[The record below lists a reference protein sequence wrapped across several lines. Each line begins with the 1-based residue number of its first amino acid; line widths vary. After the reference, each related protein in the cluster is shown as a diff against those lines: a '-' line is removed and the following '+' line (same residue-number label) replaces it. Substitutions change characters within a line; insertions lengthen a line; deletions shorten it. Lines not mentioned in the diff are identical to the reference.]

1 MKITCFVYHFNSSSS
16 QMAQWLFSQ
25 QATGVRLATL
35 AQNVANLGTAIIISF
50 VYGWQLTLLI
60 LSIVPIMAV
69 AGAIQM
75 KLLAGHALKDKKEL
89 EQAGKVNIF
98 AYTLMQNKLYQLSK
112 IITLSAMYFS
122 HSDCNGSHWEYP
134 YCSFIDQGE
143 QVWDS
148 VWGKLSCALQVCLNR
163 LMIILLYIS

>member
-1 MKITCFVYHFNSSSS
+1 
-16 QMAQWLFSQ
+16 MAHWLFFQ

-75 KLLAGHALKDKKEL
+75 RLLAGHALKDKKEL

-98 AYTLMQNKLYQLSK
+98 AYTLMQNKLY
-112 IITLSAMYFS
+112 
-122 HSDCNGSHWEYP
+122 
-134 YCSFIDQGE
+134 
-143 QVWDS
+143 
-148 VWGKLSCALQVCLNR
+148 
-163 LMIILLYIS
+163 

>member
-1 MKITCFVYHFNSSSS
+1 M
-16 QMAQWLFSQ
+16 
-25 QATGVRLATL
+25 ATL

-89 EQAGKVNIF
+89 EHAGKVNIF
-98 AYTLMQNKLYQLSK
+98 CLYFNAVHLIS
-112 IITLSAMYFS
+112 L
-122 HSDCNGSHWEYP
+122 H
-134 YCSFIDQGE
+134 CSPCIFP
-143 QVWDS
+143 
-148 VWGKLSCALQVCLNR
+148 L
-163 LMIILLYIS
+163 

>member
-1 MKITCFVYHFNSSSS
+1 
-16 QMAQWLFSQ
+16 MAHWLFSQ

-98 AYTLMQNKLYQLSK
+98 AYTLMQKKLYQLSK
-112 IITLSAMYFS
+112 TFPFLQCIFPIQIATEAIENIRTVVSLTRESKFETLYEE
-122 HSDCNGSHWEYP
+122 NLVVP
-134 YCSFIDQGE
+134 YKY
-143 QVWDS
+143 V
-148 VWGKLSCALQVCLNR
+148 
-163 LMIILLYIS
+163 

>member
-1 MKITCFVYHFNSSSS
+1 
-16 QMAQWLFSQ
+16 MAHWLFYQ

-98 AYTLMQNKLYQLSK
+98 AYTLMQNKLHQLSK

-122 HSDCNGSHWEYP
+122 HSDCNGSH
-134 YCSFIDQGE
+134 
-143 QVWDS
+143 
-148 VWGKLSCALQVCLNR
+148 
-163 LMIILLYIS
+163 

>member
-1 MKITCFVYHFNSSSS
+1 M
-16 QMAQWLFSQ
+16 
-25 QATGVRLATL
+25 ATL

-89 EQAGKVNIF
+89 EHAGKVNIS
-98 AYTLMQNKLYQLSK
+98 YTLMRLNQLKSTVLFHYVVHNVFFPFRLQQK
-112 IITLSAMYFS
+112 PLRISALWF
-122 HSDCNGSHWEYP
+122 
-134 YCSFIDQGE
+134 
-143 QVWDS
+143 
-148 VWGKLSCALQVCLNR
+148 R
-163 LMIILLYIS
+163 

>member
-1 MKITCFVYHFNSSSS
+1 M
-16 QMAQWLFSQ
+16 
-25 QATGVRLATL
+25 ATL

-89 EQAGKVNIF
+89 EQAGKVNI
-98 AYTLMQNKLYQLSK
+98 YTRTSPWLKHKSTVVQ
-112 IITLSAMYFS
+112 
-122 HSDCNGSHWEYP
+122 
-134 YCSFIDQGE
+134 
-143 QVWDS
+143 
-148 VWGKLSCALQVCLNR
+148 
-163 LMIILLYIS
+163 